1 MIQIDKERCIGCGL
15 CAQDC
20 IAANIRV
27 ENGKAVVLQECLTCG
42 HCAAVCPQQ
51 AVSIPQYDMADVEPY
66 GIELSADHLLR
77 AIKSRRS
84 IRNYQPKQIEREK
97 LQRIVEAGRYTATAK
112 NTQGCRFV
120 LVQEQLETF
129 KDMIWSAID
138 HAVQHND
145 LPEGVPPYMLDTYK
159 RFLALRQQE
168 PPVDYLFRNA
178 PAVLFVA
185 ANTPVDAGLAAQ
197 NMEMMAVA
205 QGLGALYDGFLNYT
219 IELTAELKQ
228 WLGIADKKS
237 YVCMLL
243 GYPAVKYTSTAP
255 RKAADVVWR

>member
-84 IRNYQPKQIEREK
+84 IRNYQPK
-97 LQRIVEAGRYTATAK
+97 
-112 NTQGCRFV
+112 
-120 LVQEQLETF
+120 
-129 KDMIWSAID
+129 KD
-138 HAVQHND
+138 
-145 LPEGVPPYMLDTYK
+145 
-159 RFLALRQQE
+159 
-168 PPVDYLFRNA
+168 
-178 PAVLFVA
+178 
-185 ANTPVDAGLAAQ
+185 
-197 NMEMMAVA
+197 
-205 QGLGALYDGFLNYT
+205 
-219 IELTAELKQ
+219 
-228 WLGIADKKS
+228 
-237 YVCMLL
+237 
-243 GYPAVKYTSTAP
+243 
-255 RKAADVVWR
+255 